1 MLAYNEKDHGQA
13 PRRPRRKTPSRS
25 QAPRHYGLRAHPRGY
40 RDPPGGAKG
49 QAPVGR
55 SRQEREERRLAS
67 NRGNTAVRAR
77 GPLIADAGPLYAAYD
92 ADDAE
97 HRRSRRLL
105 QAYPGPVLVPVLV
118 ITEVAYLL
126 GTRLGAET
134 EVRFLGD
141 LAAGELVPEQV
152 ESADWL
158 RIAELVAAYRDL
170 PLGTVDAS
178 IIAAAERLG
187 ATTIAT
193 LDRRHFSI
201 VRPAHVAA
209 FDLVP

>member
-1 MLAYNEKDHGQA
+1 M
-13 PRRPRRKTPSRS
+13 
-25 QAPRHYGLRAHPRGY
+25 
-40 RDPPGGAKG
+40 
-49 QAPVGR
+49 
-55 SRQEREERRLAS
+55 
-67 NRGNTAVRAR
+67 
-77 GPLIADAGPLYAAYD
+77 
-92 ADDAE
+92 
-97 HRRSRRLL
+97 
-105 QAYPGPVLVPVLV
+105 VPVLV

-201 VRPAHVAA
+201 VRPAHVPA